1 LGNAS
6 EQLIR
11 NFSEYLD
18 IKEALL
24 DAYIE
29 TGSDHELFI
38 ASYIH
43 GHFSVI
49 AANLIHAIQ
58 APENKSA
65 GQAQWQ
71 QQTQYMLSQSINSA
85 IANNELVGA
94 DAKDVIYMTNMLFV
108 NDNDNDNE

>member
-1 LGNAS
+1 MRSAT

-24 DAYIE
+24 DTYIDS
-29 TGSDHELFI
+29 GSDHELFI

-49 AANLIHAIQ
+49 AANLIHAIK
-58 APENKSA
+58 APENRSA
-65 GQAQWQ
+65 GQVQWQ
-71 QQTQYMLSQSINSA
+71 QQTQYMLSESIDSA
-85 IANNELVGA
+85 IANNELIGA
-94 DAKDVIYMTNMLFV
+94 DAQDVIDMKNMLFV
-108 NDNDNDNE
+108 NDSE